1 MKMSEAPTHTKGAG
15 THVTEIAA
23 GVRAVAFFEALKGT
37 LVLVAGFGLLS
48 LVHRDLQD
56 LAERL
61 VRHSHL
67 DPASHYPR
75 VFVEAASHVND
86 SRLRSLAAL
95 AFAYSCVRFV
105 EAYGLWRM
113 RAWAEWFAIIS
124 GCVYLPIELYE
135 LFERLTL
142 IRAGVLLLNAFIVAY
157 LLYVRLSRTGR
168 RAEEAIHRTEADKKA
183 RKEKLK
189 TRTPH
194 SEEAREFLKDE

>member
-1 MKMSEAPTHTKGAG
+1 MAEAQTHTTEVAPRV
-15 THVTEIAA
+15 VTEIAA

-61 VRHSHL
+61 VSHSHL
-67 DPASHYPR
+67 NPASHYPR
-75 VFVEAASHVND
+75 VFIEAAARTSD
-86 SRLRSLAAL
+86 SRLRTLAAL

-105 EAYGLWRM
+105 EAYGLWKM

-124 GCVYLPIELYE
+124 GCVYLPIEVYE
-135 LFERLTL
+135 LFQRATL
-142 IRAGVLLLNAFIVAY
+142 VRAGVLVVNAFIVAY

-168 RAEEAIHRTEADKKA
+168 TAEEAIHRTEADKKA
-183 RKEKLK
+183 RKVELK
-189 TRTPH
+189 ARTAHP
-194 SEEAREFLKDE
+194 EDA

>member
-1 MKMSEAPTHTKGAG
+1 MAEAEAHVPSQRT
-15 THVTEIAA
+15 VTEIKA
-23 GVRAVAFFEALKGT
+23 GVRAIAFFEALKGT

-48 LVHRDLQD
+48 LVHRDLED

-75 VFVEAASHVND
+75 VFVEAAAHTTD
-86 SRLRSLAAL
+86 SRLRTLAAM

-105 EAYGLWRM
+105 EAYGLWKM

-124 GCVYLPIELYE
+124 GCIYLPVELYE
-135 LFERLTL
+135 LIERATL
-142 IRAGVLLLNAFIVAY
+142 IRAGVLVVNAAIVSY

-168 RAEEAIHRTEADKKA
+168 AAEDVIHRTEADKKA
-183 RKEKLK
+183 EKKAKKEELK
-189 TRTPH
+189 ARAH
-194 SEEAREFLKDE
+194 STDA